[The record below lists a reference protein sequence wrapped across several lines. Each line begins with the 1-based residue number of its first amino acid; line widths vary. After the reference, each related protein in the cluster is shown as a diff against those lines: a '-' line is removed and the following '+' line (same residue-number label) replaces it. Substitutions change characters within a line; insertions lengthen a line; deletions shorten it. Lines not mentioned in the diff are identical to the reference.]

1 MAGLGGIPPFQPR
14 KITAEMSVQTNNN
27 PKPPVTT
34 TGSNALPKPPVTT
47 TGSNARPLPVN
58 TGSNVPPPPVNMQQ
72 NYGKNVYKK
81 NNKYF
86 YKHERGNFEIKKNG
100 ILSTKWAATITPT
113 NKILFNYSKN
123 NATGKVFFKRIN
135 KKNNNSKNKEKMN
148 AAPAAGEN
156 YTSMNVF
163 KLLNKYKN
171 ARSKESREALE
182 KAINSKLNQA
192 VSNLKYKNTSYRITQ
207 YGVILRALH
216 ARPNFPGRS
225 IIIGSIRDNIRRAAK
240 SSNAKYEM
248 ERIRDNLKMGLLPIR
263 DRNIRETFNKEF
275 KIIKNRER
283 RYENAYSGERRRNN
297 GGGFFGGGAPP
308 PRRYNNMGAVAPRYN
323 MGAVAPRYNTGQA
336 APRYNMGPPQAV
348 AQPVF
353 NITGGAPPRINL
365 PPVNIGTAAAP
376 ASNRTGALPVNLP
389 ANEAS
394 AIKQLGG
401 VNAAANKINQAGGA
415 TNVAKT
421 ANALE
426 KAGGNQNR
434 AVTEF
439 GADPKAIKLVIEV
452 AGPTKN
458 YNKVNNALNGLNKVA
473 TKIRRKRK
481 TTPSKVRPKKKRV
494 TAPAKKKRVTAPAKK
509 KRVTAP
515 AKKRVTGRV
524 VRTGELN
531 KLLHTVTKN
540 TIERRM
546 NNANLLNKVYTKEN
560 LAKIYKNFLLGKNLK
575 K

>member
-1 MAGLGGIPPFQPR
+1 
-14 KITAEMSVQTNNN
+14 
-27 PKPPVTT
+27 
-34 TGSNALPKPPVTT
+34 
-47 TGSNARPLPVN
+47 
-58 TGSNVPPPPVNMQQ
+58 
-72 NYGKNVYKK
+72 
-81 NNKYF
+81 
-86 YKHERGNFEIKKNG
+86 
-100 ILSTKWAATITPT
+100 
-113 NKILFNYSKN
+113 
-123 NATGKVFFKRIN
+123 
-135 KKNNNSKNKEKMN
+135 MN
-148 AAPAAGEN
+148 AAPGVGEN

-171 ARSKESREALE
+171 VRSKESREALE

-248 ERIRDNLKMGLLPIR
+248 ERIRDNLKMSLLPIR

-283 RYENAYSGERRRNN
+283 RYENAYSGERERRRNN
-297 GGGFFGGGAPP
+297 GGGGFFPP
-308 PRRYNNMGAVAPRYN
+308 PRRYNNMGPRYN
-323 MGAVAPRYNTGQA
+323 MGGPA
-336 APRYNMGPPQAV
+336 APRYNAGPAPRYNAGPPQAV
-348 AQPVF
+348 PQPVF
-353 NITGGAPPRINL
+353 NITGAAPPRINL

-389 ANEAS
+389 ANEAT
-394 AIKQLGG
+394 ALRQMGG

-421 ANALE
+421 ANALQ

-439 GADPKAIKLVIEV
+439 GADPKAIKLVIEI
-452 AGPTKN
+452 AGPAKN

-494 TAPAKKKRVTAPAKK
+494 TTPAKKKRAVTPAKKKRVTAPV
-509 KRVTAP
+509 R
-515 AKKRVTGRV
+515 RGV

-531 KLLHTVTKN
+531 KLLHAVTKN

-546 NNANLLNKVYTKEN
+546 NNANLLNKVYTKEQ
-560 LAKIYKNFLLGKNLK
+560 LAKIYKNFLTGKNLK

>member
-1 MAGLGGIPPFQPR
+1 M
-14 KITAEMSVQTNNN
+14 TAE
-27 PKPPVTT
+27 
-34 TGSNALPKPPVTT
+34 
-47 TGSNARPLPVN
+47 
-58 TGSNVPPPPVNMQQ
+58 
-72 NYGKNVYKK
+72 
-81 NNKYF
+81 
-86 YKHERGNFEIKKNG
+86 
-100 ILSTKWAATITPT
+100 
-113 NKILFNYSKN
+113 
-123 NATGKVFFKRIN
+123 
-135 KKNNNSKNKEKMN
+135 
-148 AAPAAGEN
+148 GEN
-156 YTSMNVF
+156 YASMNVF
-163 KLLNKYKN
+163 KLLDKYKN
-171 ARSKESREALE
+171 VRNKERRESIE
-182 KAINSKLNQA
+182 KSINSKLNQA

-216 ARPNFPGRS
+216 TRSNFPGRS
-225 IIIGSIRDNIRRAAK
+225 IIIGSIRDNIRRAAR

-248 ERIRDNLKMGLLPIR
+248 ERIRDDLKMSLLPIR

-283 RYENAYSGERRRNN
+283 RYENAYGGERRRNN

-308 PRRYNNMGAVAPRYN
+308 PRRYNNMGPVGPRYNMGPAAPRYN
-323 MGAVAPRYNTGQA
+323 MGPA

-389 ANEAS
+389 ANEA
-394 AIKQLGG
+394 AALRQMGG

-421 ANALE
+421 ASALE

-439 GADPKAIKLVIEV
+439 GADPKAIKLVIEI
-452 AGPTKN
+452 AGPAKN

-473 TKIRRKRK
+473 TKIRRKRVMTK
-481 TTPSKVRPKKKRV
+481 KRVVKKKRV
-494 TAPAKKKRVTAPAKK
+494 MTKKRVVTK
-509 KRVTAP
+509 KRVAAP
-515 AKKRVTGRV
+515 VRRGV

-531 KLLHTVTKN
+531 KLLHAVTKN

-560 LAKIYKNFLLGKNLK
+560 LAKIYKNFLMGKNLK

>member
-1 MAGLGGIPPFQPR
+1 M
-14 KITAEMSVQTNNN
+14 QTE
-27 PKPPVTT
+27 T
-34 TGSNALPKPPVTT
+34 
-47 TGSNARPLPVN
+47 
-58 TGSNVPPPPVNMQQ
+58 
-72 NYGKNVYKK
+72 YGNKVFKK

-86 YKHERGNFEIKKNG
+86 YKHERGNFEIKRTGLFSKQ
-100 ILSTKWAATITPT
+100 WAATITPT

-135 KKNNNSKNKEKMN
+135 KKNNNSKNKGKMN
-148 AAPAAGEN
+148 TTAAGAAAAPAAEN
-156 YTSMNVF
+156 YTTMNVF
-163 KLLNKYKN
+163 NLLRKYTNSRNANKRK
-171 ARSKESREALE
+171 AIE
-182 KAINSKLNQA
+182 KAIDDKLLVA
-192 VSNLKYKNTSYRITQ
+192 VSNLKNKGTSYRITQ

-216 ARPNFPGRS
+216 ARSNFPGRS
-225 IIIGSIRDNIRRAAK
+225 IIIGSIRNNIRRAAK
-240 SSNAKYEM
+240 SSNAKYEL
-248 ERIRDNLKMGLLPIR
+248 ERIKKNLQMNKLPIR
-263 DRNIRETFNKEF
+263 DRNIRETFNDEF
-275 KIIKNRER
+275 RIIKNRER
-283 RYENAYSGERRRNN
+283 RYESAYGGNRRRNN
-297 GGGFFGGGAPP
+297 NYGGGLFGGGRL
-308 PRRYNNMGAVAPRYN
+308 PRPRYNNMGPRYNAGPAPRYN
-323 MGAVAPRYNTGQA
+323 AGPAPRYN
-336 APRYNMGPPQAV
+336 NMGPGAPQPA
-348 AQPVF
+348 APARPLF
-353 NITGGAPPRINL
+353 NITGAPPPRINL

-376 ASNRTGALPVNLP
+376 APPSNQTGALPINLP
-389 ANEAS
+389 ANEAA

-421 ANALE
+421 ANALQ

-458 YNKVNNALNGLNKVA
+458 FNKVNNALNGLNKVA

-509 KRVTAP
+509 KRVV
-515 AKKRVTGRV
+515 KKRI

-540 TIERRM
+540 TILRRL
-546 NNANLLNKVYTKEN
+546 NNANVVRKTLTKNEAAN
-560 LAKIYKNFLLGKNLK
+560 MYKNFLTGENLK

>member
-1 MAGLGGIPPFQPR
+1 
-14 KITAEMSVQTNNN
+14 
-27 PKPPVTT
+27 
-34 TGSNALPKPPVTT
+34 
-47 TGSNARPLPVN
+47 
-58 TGSNVPPPPVNMQQ
+58 
-72 NYGKNVYKK
+72 
-81 NNKYF
+81 
-86 YKHERGNFEIKKNG
+86 
-100 ILSTKWAATITPT
+100 
-113 NKILFNYSKN
+113 
-123 NATGKVFFKRIN
+123 
-135 KKNNNSKNKEKMN
+135 
-148 AAPAAGEN
+148 
-156 YTSMNVF
+156 
-163 KLLNKYKN
+163 
-171 ARSKESREALE
+171 
-182 KAINSKLNQA
+182 
-192 VSNLKYKNTSYRITQ
+192 
-207 YGVILRALH
+207 VILRALH

-248 ERIRDNLKMGLLPIR
+248 ERIRDNLKMSLLPIR

-283 RYENAYSGERRRNN
+283 RYENAYSGERERRRNN
-297 GGGFFGGGAPP
+297 GGGGFFPP
-308 PRRYNNMGAVAPRYN
+308 PRRYNNMGPRYN
-323 MGAVAPRYNTGQA
+323 MGGPA
-336 APRYNMGPPQAV
+336 APRYNAGPAPRYNAGPPQAV
-348 AQPVF
+348 PQPVF
-353 NITGGAPPRINL
+353 NITGAAPPRINL

-389 ANEAS
+389 ANEAT
-394 AIKQLGG
+394 ALRQMGG

-421 ANALE
+421 ANALQ

-439 GADPKAIKLVIEV
+439 GADPKAIKLVIEI
-452 AGPTKN
+452 AGPAKN

-494 TAPAKKKRVTAPAKK
+494 TTPAKKKRAVTPAKKKRVTAPV
-509 KRVTAP
+509 R
-515 AKKRVTGRV
+515 RGV

-531 KLLHTVTKN
+531 KLLHAVTKN

-546 NNANLLNKVYTKEN
+546 NNANLLNKVYTKEQ
-560 LAKIYKNFLLGKNLK
+560 LAKIYKNFLTGKNLK

>member
-1 MAGLGGIPPFQPR
+1 
-14 KITAEMSVQTNNN
+14 
-27 PKPPVTT
+27 
-34 TGSNALPKPPVTT
+34 
-47 TGSNARPLPVN
+47 
-58 TGSNVPPPPVNMQQ
+58 
-72 NYGKNVYKK
+72 
-81 NNKYF
+81 
-86 YKHERGNFEIKKNG
+86 
-100 ILSTKWAATITPT
+100 
-113 NKILFNYSKN
+113 
-123 NATGKVFFKRIN
+123 
-135 KKNNNSKNKEKMN
+135 MN

-171 ARSKESREALE
+171 VRSKESREALE

-225 IIIGSIRDNIRRAAK
+225 IIVGSIRDNIRRAAK

-248 ERIRDNLKMGLLPIR
+248 ERIRDDLKMSLLPVR
-263 DRNIRETFNKEF
+263 DRNLRETFNKEF
-275 KIIKNRER
+275 RIVKNRER
-283 RYENAYSGERRRNN
+283 RYESAYGGDRRRNN
-297 GGGFFGGGAPP
+297 NYGGGLFGGGGPPRRRYNNMGPP
-308 PRRYNNMGAVAPRYN
+308 PRRYNNMGPPPPRYN
-323 MGAVAPRYNTGQA
+323 AGPAFNMGA
-336 APRYNMGPPQAV
+336 PPAAV
-348 AQPVF
+348 AQPKF
-353 NITGGAPPRINL
+353 NITGAPPPRINL

-376 ASNRTGALPVNLP
+376 ASGPLPVNLP
-389 ANEAS
+389 ANEAA

-421 ANALE
+421 ANALQ

-494 TAPAKKKRVTAPAKK
+494 TALAKKKRVVTPAKKKRAVTPAKKKRVTAPV
-509 KRVTAP
+509 R
-515 AKKRVTGRV
+515 RGV

-531 KLLHTVTKN
+531 KLLHAVTKN

-546 NNANLLNKVYTKEN
+546 NNANLLNKVYSKEQ
-560 LAKIYKNFLLGKNLK
+560 LAKIYKNFLTGKNLK

>member
-1 MAGLGGIPPFQPR
+1 MNT
-14 KITAEMSVQTNNN
+14 TA
-27 PKPPVTT
+27 
-34 TGSNALPKPPVTT
+34 
-47 TGSNARPLPVN
+47 
-58 TGSNVPPPPVNMQQ
+58 
-72 NYGKNVYKK
+72 
-81 NNKYF
+81 
-86 YKHERGNFEIKKNG
+86 
-100 ILSTKWAATITPT
+100 
-113 NKILFNYSKN
+113 
-123 NATGKVFFKRIN
+123 
-135 KKNNNSKNKEKMN
+135 
-148 AAPAAGEN
+148 AAPAAEN
-156 YTSMNVF
+156 YTKMNVF
-163 KLLNKYKN
+163 NLLRKYTNSRNANKRKAIENAIDDKLL
-171 ARSKESREALE
+171 A
-182 KAINSKLNQA
+182 A
-192 VSNLKYKNTSYRITQ
+192 VSNLKNKGTSYRITQ

-216 ARPNFPGRS
+216 ARNTFPGRS
-225 IIIGSIRDNIRRAAK
+225 IIIGSIRNNIRRAAK
-240 SSNAKYEM
+240 SSNAKYEL
-248 ERIRDNLKMGLLPIR
+248 ERIKKNLEMNKLPIR
-263 DRNIRETFNKEF
+263 DRNIRETFNDEF
-275 KIIKNRER
+275 RIIKNRER
-283 RYENAYSGERRRNN
+283 RYESAYGGNRRRNN
-297 GGGFFGGGAPP
+297 NYGGGLFGGGRL
-308 PRRYNNMGAVAPRYN
+308 PRPRYNNMGPRYNAGPAPRYN
-323 MGAVAPRYNTGQA
+323 
-336 APRYNMGPPQAV
+336 NMGPGAPPPA
-348 AQPVF
+348 APARPLF
-353 NITGGAPPRINL
+353 NITGAPPPRINL

-376 ASNRTGALPVNLP
+376 APPSNQTGALPINLP
-389 ANEAS
+389 ANEAA

-421 ANALE
+421 ANALQ

-458 YNKVNNALNGLNKVA
+458 FNKVNNALNGLNKVA

-515 AKKRVTGRV
+515 AKKRTTGRV

-546 NNANLLNKVYTKEN
+546 NNANLMNKVYTKEN